1 MPGEIRDVSG
11 ARFEHVNLSGTR
23 VQGAT
28 LIGTKVSDAWVHS
41 LDLSGNIQSLVVNG
55 VEVADY
61 LDHAH
66 IAGPVPAQLRR
77 SRRAVLRLLRRRG
90 VERRFMDGEIRDV
103 SGRRFE
109 HMNLTGTRV
118 HGAFLIGT
126 KVTDA
131 WVHSLDLSGNVQSLV
146 VNGVEVTGYVQA
158 ELERRHPEL
167 GYLDSKDVPGLQRA
181 WAKVQE
187 IAAATLEAAG
197 RLPPAMLNESVD
209 GEFSYLQTLR
219 HLVFAADRWITGPVL
234 GEVDHFHPLGYPYD
248 SAPPA
253 ERAPLDLD
261 ANPSLDEVLEVRTER
276 TGFVD
281 ALVRDATD
289 KTLARVVT
297 SPNGGTTTVG
307 DCIRIVMFEEW
318 WHHHYADRDLA
329 LLAGNADGS

>member
-1 MPGEIRDVSG
+1 MAHEIRD
-11 ARFEHVNLSGTR
+11 L
-23 VQGAT
+23 
-28 LIGTKVSDAWVHS
+28 
-41 LDLSGNIQSLVVNG
+41 
-55 VEVADY
+55 
-61 LDHAH
+61 
-66 IAGPVPAQLRR
+66 
-77 SRRAVLRLLRRRG
+77 
-90 VERRFMDGEIRDV
+90 

-109 HMNLTGTRV
+109 QVNLSGTRV

-131 WVHSLDLSGNVQSLV
+131 WVHSLDLSGNIQSLV
-146 VNGVEVTGYVQA
+146 VNGIEVAGYVQA
-158 ELERRHPEL
+158 ELERRYPEL

-187 IAAATLEAAG
+187 IAAATLDTAQ
-197 RLPPAMLNESVD
+197 RLPPPMLDESVD
-209 GEFSYLQTLR
+209 DEYSYLQTLR

-234 GEVDHFHPLGYPYD
+234 GEADQFHPLGYPYD

-261 ANPSLDEVLEVRTER
+261 ANPTLDDVLEIRAER

-281 ALVRDATD
+281 TLVREATD
-289 KTLARVVT
+289 ESLARVVD

-307 DCIRIVMFEEW
+307 DCIRVVMLEEW

-329 LLAGNADGS
+329 VLASRTDRS